1 MTFSYQ
7 LYINKNNLMARRMLG
22 AAIAAFPIITRAVK
36 LVVDFIDQT
45 DVMEKKLDG
54 TWVGKIDGP
63 RVAKEALKRGKEIM
77 DYLVSTKQIEEEQK
91 PSDEVLHT
99 LIEAQ
104 VSSDKK
110 ENRQVMKRATHE
122 EIMKLVETAV
132 KSTRF
137 EFVVPK
143 VESEGIDSYERTGK
157 KEGVDICKQKVRH
170 LLKSHS
176 VYLGDEALNIYIG
189 AMSDQLSP
197 SVRLD

>member
-1 MTFSYQ
+1 
-7 LYINKNNLMARRMLG
+7 MLG
-22 AAIAAFPIITRAVK
+22 AAIAAFPLITQAVK
-36 LVVDFIDQT
+36 MVVDFIDQT

-63 RVAKEALKRGKEIM
+63 RVAKEALKRGRQIM
-77 DYLVSTKQIEEEQK
+77 DYLVTTEQIK
-91 PSDEVLHT
+91 PEHKPADDVLET

-110 ENRQVMKRATHE
+110 EDRQAMKRATHE
-122 EIMKLVETAV
+122 EINKFVETAV
-132 KSTRF
+132 KCTRF

-143 VESEGIDSYERTGK
+143 VGSEGIESYEKTGK
-157 KEGVDICKQKVRH
+157 KEALEICKQKVRH

-176 VYLGDEALNIYIG
+176 VYLGDEALDIYIG

-197 SVRLD
+197 SVRID